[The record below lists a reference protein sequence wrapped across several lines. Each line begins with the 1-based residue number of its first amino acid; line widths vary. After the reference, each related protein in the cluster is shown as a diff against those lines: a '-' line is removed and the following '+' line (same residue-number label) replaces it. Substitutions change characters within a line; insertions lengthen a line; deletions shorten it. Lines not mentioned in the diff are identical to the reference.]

1 MDTWKQASVGG
12 LGFGVEAWGDDPGW
26 SPLSAG
32 SLQAEPSTGALSAGT
47 AGTQTEQLDTKTTDY
62 NYPKTTATMDA
73 VTTKITWCAQV
84 DSPKT
89 LDTGGTL
96 ANFFRDSAQQNPHA
110 AGRH

>member
-32 SLQAEPSTGALSAGT
+32 LLQAEPSTGALSAGT

-73 VTTKITWCAQV
+73 VTT
-84 DSPKT
+84 D
-89 LDTGGTL
+89 L
-96 ANFFRDSAQQNPHA
+96 AVCIVPRAPRLTQNP
-110 AGRH
+110 